1 MKLSKKLRK
10 KIYGEAQE
18 IGLCILCLG
27 LGENQ
32 RPSGFFICGFTATDV
47 AKRIMETY
55 NPFSVTYFAA
65 MDYWKGYQSLLDNTD
80 PWARSNHVY
89 VKRHFDR
96 VKAAL
101 SARLLGDLLFS
112 YGCAARVQ
120 IERQRQEQLSKRR
133 KKTKKAEPAIVP
145 QPETTDAAQAFV

>member
-1 MKLSKKLRK
+1 MKLSKQLKK

-47 AKRIMETY
+47 AKRIMETHD
-55 NPFSVTYFAA
+55 PFSATYFSAK
-65 MDYWKGYQSLLDNTD
+65 DYWKSYQALLDNTD
-80 PWARSNHVY
+80 PRARSGNVN
-89 VKRHFDR
+89 VKRHFNR

-101 SARLLGDLLFS
+101 SARLLDDLLFS
-112 YGCAARVQ
+112 YGNAARVQ
-120 IERQRQEQLSKRR
+120 IEL
-133 KKTKKAEPAIVP
+133 KKTKKIEPAIAP
-145 QPETTDAAQAFV
+145 QPAATDESR